1 MFECNL
7 KPVSL
12 PHIMVVN
19 VSIQKD
25 EMYFVSFIHTP
36 YSQGQI
42 PTASPPP
49 LNSPVDILAAVQ
61 IWQGVSVYH
70 KNPNKWECLGGKY
83 ETT

>member
-1 MFECNL
+1 
-7 KPVSL
+7 
-12 PHIMVVN
+12 MVVN

-61 IWQGVSVYH
+61 I
-70 KNPNKWECLGGKY
+70 
-83 ETT
+83 